1 MSKSKVKVKVKGGNI
16 GRALKLFKRLVK
28 DSEHIQELKD
38 RREYVKPTTRR
49 RKKRQEAVRL
59 NQKLVKEEKEQ
70 QGYS

>member
-28 DSEHIQELKD
+28 DSEHIQEFKD

-49 RKKRQEAVRL
+49 RKKRQEAIRL
-59 NQKLVKEEKEQ
+59 NQKMLQELRAEDKHQ
-70 QGYS
+70 